1 MLKRT
6 VALVLTSALVLSAA
20 SAYAS
25 DAQPLSLESA
35 ISMAKEHSP
44 ELEMADANK
53 KSLSKQLKAAAEA
66 KKDSKNLPIV
76 ASSNFD
82 MIYVKNGYYVNMY
95 SAYLDLASDERQK
108 TEAGIAYG
116 VTEKY
121 YTCKNTLRLCEVA
134 LSGVH
139 RAEDN
144 LAVTKQKYELGMCTQ
159 LDVTNAEIALEEAKN
174 NLLSSQQN
182 NDLAMQSF
190 KITLGAA
197 DSAAFS
203 LTDSLTAP
211 SFEHDL
217 AFDTDKALKTR
228 YDVKALKV
236 SADLAEKYYK
246 ASGALGEENPKFH
259 TAYADYLSATHNYS
273 TGKRNIA
280 LLIKSAYYDAINAAN
295 AASVAQKK
303 LDYKRKEY
311 EVNKLRFE
319 MGMITSGVLTA
330 LSDELTMTEISY
342 ENALLAYKLAVENY
356 NYQIT
361 VGV

>member
-6 VALVLTSALVLSAA
+6 VALMLSSVVILSAA
-20 SAYAS
+20 SSYAAES
-25 DAQPLSLESA
+25 QPLSLDSA
-35 ISMAKEHSP
+35 IAMAKEHSP

-53 KSLSKQLKAAAEA
+53 KSLSKQLRAAAEA
-66 KKDSKNLPIV
+66 KKESKNLPIV

-82 MIYVKNGYYVNMY
+82 MLYVKNGYYVNMY
-95 SAYLDLASDERQK
+95 TAYLDLASHERKK
-108 TEAGIAYG
+108 TEAGIAHS

-134 LSGVH
+134 LGGVK

-144 LAVTKQKYELGMCTQ
+144 LAVTKQKYALGMCTQ
-159 LDVTNAEIALEEAKN
+159 LEVTNAEIALEEAKN

-182 NDLAMQSF
+182 SDLAMHSF

-203 LTDSLTAP
+203 LTDSITTQ
-211 SFEHDL
+211 SFEPDL
-217 AFDTDKALKTR
+217 ESDTANAMNTR

-236 SADLAEKYYK
+236 SAELAEKYYK

-259 TAYADYLSATHNYS
+259 TAYADYLSATHNYT
-273 TGKRNIA
+273 TGVRNIA
-280 LLIKSAYYDAINAAN
+280 LAIKSAYYDAINAAN
-295 AASVAQKK
+295 AASVAKKK
-303 LDYKRKEY
+303 LDYKKKEY
-311 EVNKLRFE
+311 EVNRLRFE

>member
-6 VALVLTSALVLSAA
+6 VALMLASALILTAA

-25 DAQPLSLESA
+25 DAQPLSLASA
-35 ISMAKEHSP
+35 IAMAKEHSP

-53 KSLSKQLKAAAEA
+53 KSLSKQLKAAAQA
-66 KKDSKNLPIV
+66 KKDSKNLPVI

-95 SAYLDLASDERQK
+95 SAYLDLAADERKK
-108 TEAGIAYG
+108 TEAAIAHS
-116 VTEKY
+116 VTQKY

-134 LSGVH
+134 LSAVH

-144 LAVTKQKYELGMCTQ
+144 LAIVRQKHALGMCTV
-159 LDVTNAEIALEEAKN
+159 LDVTNAEIALDEARN
-174 NLLSSQQN
+174 SLLSSQQN
-182 NDLAMQSF
+182 NDLAMHSF
-190 KITLGAA
+190 KIALGAA

-203 LTDSLTAP
+203 LTDSLVAP
-211 SFEHDL
+211 TFEHDL
-217 AFDTDKALKTR
+217 ACDTAKALETR
-228 YDVKALKV
+228 YDVKALRV

-259 TAYADYLSATHNYS
+259 TAYADYLSATHNYT
-273 TGKRNIA
+273 TGVRNIA
-280 LLIKSAYYDAINAAN
+280 LAIKSAYYDAINAAN
-295 AASVAQKK
+295 AAAVAQKK
-303 LDYKRKEY
+303 LDYKKKEY
-311 EVNKLRFE
+311 EANKLRFE

-342 ENALLAYKLAVENY
+342 ENALLTYKLAAENY